1 MKDKIPTSAPEFGDD
16 KDAPKA
22 SAPKRKLFA
31 RWRRDPLL
39 PEAGAGGAPL
49 TAVIAVMSFLAV
61 LAMAAVLIIHQSA
74 GRWTAELQSEITVQ
88 IKGANAG
95 EIAAGASAA
104 MRVLEGEDGVEE
116 AVLKSDA
123 ETAALLEPWL
133 GKGNAEAFL
142 NIPALIE
149 VKVTPALRSD
159 LDPLRAQLKEAA
171 PGAVLD
177 DHATWHARLATAAQS
192 GQALAL
198 LVFLLVMGAACAVSI
213 FAARAGLAANHD
225 IVSVL
230 HLVGATDEFVAAE
243 VQRRFFI
250 LGFRGAMAGL
260 IAAFAALAAA
270 ALMLDAGLGK
280 DSFLPQFTLGGWHG
294 LWLFAVP
301 LATCLVT
308 AVTARMTV
316 LKTLRRQY

>member
-1 MKDKIPTSAPEFGDD
+1 MTTDMPVEAPDFGERHEP
-16 KDAPKA
+16 AP
-22 SAPKRKLFA
+22 APKRRLFS

-61 LAMAAVLIIHQSA
+61 LSMAAVLIINQSA
-74 GRWTAELQSEITVQ
+74 GRWTAALESEITVQ
-88 IKGANAG
+88 VKGADAT

-104 MRVLEGEDGVEE
+104 MRVLEETAGVEE

-133 GKGNAEAFL
+133 GQGNAEAFL

-149 VKVTPALRSD
+149 VKVTPALRGD
-159 LDPLRAQLKEAA
+159 LDALRARLAEAA
-171 PGAVLD
+171 PGATLD
-177 DHATWHARLATAAQS
+177 DHAAWHNRLATAAQS
-192 GQALAL
+192 GQALAF

-230 HLVGATDEFVAAE
+230 HLVGASDEFIAAE
-243 VQRRFFI
+243 VQRRFFV
-250 LGFRGAMAGL
+250 LGLRGAMAGL
-260 IAAFAALAAA
+260 VAAFAALGGA
-270 ALMLDAGLGK
+270 ALMLDAGLGR
-280 DSFLPQFTLGGWHG
+280 DSFLPQFTLGGWHA
-294 LWLFAVP
+294 LWLFSVP
-301 LATCLVT
+301 LFTCLVT
-308 AVTARMTV
+308 ALTARMTV
-316 LKTLRRQY
+316 LNTLQRQY